1 MAAFPKLTIV
11 AGPTASGKTA
21 FALKLAAE
29 TRADIVNADS
39 RQVYTQMDIGTNK
52 EPLVGTGEKFSLNG
66 FVLERF
72 LVDNTNTGGWLFDLV
87 NPDQKFSVAEYQ
99 QLATGLIAEL
109 GSNGRKVIIVGGTGL
124 YIDALIRNYNLNPAE
139 PNSQLRE
146 KVKNYSVDELFD
158 LLWELDP
165 ERAQKLNDSDLFNP
179 RRLVRA
185 IEIATAANDK
195 TQMTNKQIDY
205 EMYYPEYDREQLY
218 AKIDKRVET
227 MFEAGLVGEVKN
239 LIKLG
244 YKDTKPMQGIGY
256 KEVLLYLNNEI
267 NYNDCV
273 EKIKQDHRNYVARQI
288 TWFEG
293 EGRGYDLTKINF
305 QNS

>member
-1 MAAFPKLTIV
+1 
-11 AGPTASGKTA
+11 
-21 FALKLAAE
+21 
-29 TRADIVNADS
+29 
-39 RQVYTQMDIGTNK
+39 
-52 EPLVGTGEKFSLNG
+52 
-66 FVLERF
+66 
-72 LVDNTNTGGWLFDLV
+72 
-87 NPDQKFSVAEYQ
+87 
-99 QLATGLIAEL
+99 
-109 GSNGRKVIIVGGTGL
+109 
-124 YIDALIRNYNLNPAE
+124 LNPAE